1 MVNSNCTLSYPLHER
16 KHIPDACNN
25 RSHRMDLFR
34 QVFSSPGQNPGQIK
48 NYLPDESFSCIPP
61 VLSAEE

>member
-1 MVNSNCTLSYPLHER
+1 
-16 KHIPDACNN
+16 
-25 RSHRMDLFR
+25 MDLFR